1 MIGVTGI
8 VGNSLAEILP
18 LSDTPGGPWKVYGVA
33 RRPRPNW
40 NKDYPIEYIQC
51 DVSNPNETK
60 TKLSQLT
67 DVTHIFYVTWASQPT
82 EAQNCETNGIMFCN
96 VLHAVIPHAPN
107 PKHICLQIGIKH
119 YTGPFETFGKIK
131 YHTPPFTEDMS
142 CLNVPNFYY
151 TLEDILFEEAKK
163 REDLTWSIHRPSTIF
178 GFSPYSLMNIIG
190 ALCVYAAI
198 CKHEGFLLKFP
209 GNKESWEYCYVAS
222 DADLI
227 AEQQIWA
234 VMDPNARNEAF
245 NCSNGD
251 VFKWKHLWKDLA
263 GQFGIGIMGLRR
275 VRKLA

>member
-1 MIGVTGI
+1 
-8 VGNSLAEILP
+8 
-18 LSDTPGGPWKVYGVA
+18 
-33 RRPRPNW
+33 
-40 NKDYPIEYIQC
+40 
-51 DVSNPNETK
+51 
-60 TKLSQLT
+60 
-67 DVTHIFYVTWASQPT
+67 
-82 EAQNCETNGIMFCN
+82 MFRN
-96 VLHAVIPHAPN
+96 VLHAVIPHVPN
-107 PKHICLQIGIKH
+107 LKHICLQIGIKH
-119 YTGPFETFGKIK
+119 FTGPFETFGKIE

-142 CLNVPNFYY
+142 RLNVPNFYY

-198 CKHEGFLLKFP
+198 CKHEGFPLKFR
-209 GNKESWEYCYVAS
+209 GNKESWEYSYVAS